1 MKLKLILLLALF
13 VVTALGASAQ
23 DIITTN
29 DDTSFAAKVIEIT
42 PDAVKYKKFNNLEG
56 PLYTIP
62 VKDIKVITY
71 ENGTKEVFNKTA
83 TPKTETT
90 APQPQATPAATPSPT
105 TSNYQNMMTN
115 QHQSDA
121 RLLAMTY
128 SKSYPE
134 KLESRAKTCKWIA
147 WIGGTA
153 LIGTGIYYFL
163 IYQDDWGD
171 GNDALGGI
179 MTGAGALW
187 FGGFYFASY
196 RLNKKAREI
205 RRATLVENTIF
216 QSGKNRLN
224 AGIDLLSDRS
234 QHALG
239 VGLSFTF

>member
-13 VVTALGASAQ
+13 VVTAIGASAQ

-42 PDAVKYKKFNNLEG
+42 PDAVKYKKFNNPNG
-56 PLYTIP
+56 PLYTILK
-62 VKDIKVITY
+62 KDVKVINY
-71 ENGTKEVFNKTA
+71 ENGTKEMFNKTV
-83 TPKTETT
+83 TPKAESTV
-90 APQPQATPAATPSPT
+90 PQPQATPAATPSPAI
-105 TSNYQNMMTN
+105 SNYQDMMTN

-134 KLESRAKTCKWIA
+134 KLESRARTCKWIA

-153 LIGTGIYYFL
+153 LIGTSACLLFL
-163 IYQDDWGD
+163 IKEEQPI
-171 GNDALGGI
+171 AAV
-179 MTGAGALW
+179 MAGAGVLCI
-187 FGGFYFASY
+187 GGFYFASY

-216 QSGKNRLN
+216 QSGNNRLN